1 MHLLPAHGRSAHLD
15 FFYLLLALCDVLFWA
30 KFFLMDKLIAK
41 HTLFLLI
48 CEIYNNRFFL
58 IIFDCLAHPIFRR
71 FAHQVVLI
79 TIDKSLQELVLRLLL
94 ELALFLGFFPGL
106 THYVSLTD
114 LLLQS
119 GLHHRVPQITL
130 IASLRRDVLEIQL
143 SDLNH

>member
-1 MHLLPAHGRSAHLD
+1 
-15 FFYLLLALCDVLFWA
+15 
-30 KFFLMDKLIAK
+30 MDKLIAK

-58 IIFDCLAHPIFRR
+58 IIFYCLAHPIFRR

-94 ELALFLGFFPGL
+94 EFALFLGFFPGL
-106 THYVSLTD
+106 TQYVSLTD